1 MKGGEAMT
9 DELKTYT
16 LNEAAEVLR
25 CTRQTVYSYVID
37 GRIRA
42 SKVGLK
48 WLITRDELQYI
59 NITGLREKTK

>member
-48 WLITRDELQYI
+48 WLITHDELQYI
-59 NITGLREKTK
+59 INNGLREKTK